1 MTIVEETTGM
11 MENGTREVET
21 GMRGEETGTKRQTIL
36 DHLTT
41 FGEARQA
48 LLVILVENGISIT
61 KMSRQMEV
69 GVGKDMA
76 TMVVM
81 AEVEAAVAMVVE
93 VESTIIT
100 KETLEDLEVITITMA
115 TTMGMVE
122 TPEVIVAEEDITLED
137 TMEAIEVVLEEML
150 VTLEVQVQVV
160 AVTEETVEV
169 MEETEVDS
177 VLAVVMLGQEC
188 TGEAWEVPG
197 EVGWATPGEAM
208 GGLHTQQRGQLVKNN
223 LVTWGPRG

>member
-11 MENGTREVET
+11 MENGTRKVAT

-76 TMVVM
+76 TMVVL

-93 VESTIIT
+93 VESTITT
-100 KETLEDLEVITITMA
+100 KETREDLEVIMITMA

-122 TPEVIVAEEDITLED
+122 TSEVMVAEEDITLED

-150 VTLEVQVQVV
+150 VTLEV
-160 AVTEETVEV
+160 
-169 MEETEVDS
+169 
-177 VLAVVMLGQEC
+177 
-188 TGEAWEVPG
+188 
-197 EVGWATPGEAM
+197 
-208 GGLHTQQRGQLVKNN
+208 
-223 LVTWGPRG
+223 